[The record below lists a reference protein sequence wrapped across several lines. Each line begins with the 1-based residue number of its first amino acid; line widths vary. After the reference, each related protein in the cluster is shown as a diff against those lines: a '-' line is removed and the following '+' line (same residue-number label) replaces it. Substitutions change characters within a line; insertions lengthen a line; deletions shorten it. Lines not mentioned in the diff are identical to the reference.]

1 MYSFPNFEP
10 VHCSMSNSNCCS
22 CPAYRFLRRQVRWS
36 GIPISLRIFHSL
48 LWSIQSKT
56 LVVVKEAEVDV
67 FLKFPC
73 FFYDPTEVGNL
84 ISGSSAFS
92 KSSLCICKLSIHV
105 LLKAS
110 LKHFE
115 YYLASLWNEWNCMV
129 VQYSF
134 ALHFFGIQVET
145 DFFQSC
151 GHCWVFQIYWHIDFS
166 TLTAS
171 SFRIL
176 SCSIGIPS
184 LPLTLFILMFP
195 KDHLTSHCKMSGSR
209 WVIIPSWLSQS
220 LRPFCIVIRCILAT
234 YS

>member
-1 MYSFPNFEP
+1 M
-10 VHCSMSNSNCCS
+10 
-22 CPAYRFLRRQVRWS
+22 
-36 GIPISLRIFHSL
+36 
-48 LWSIQSKT
+48 
-56 LVVVKEAEVDV
+56 D
-67 FLKFPC
+67 
-73 FFYDPTEVGNL
+73 VGNL
-84 ISGSSAFS
+84 ISGSFAFS
-92 KSSLCICKLSIHV
+92 KTSFNIWKFMGHV
-105 LLKAS
+105 LLMPGLKNFEHYFAS
-110 LKHFE
+110 M
-115 YYLASLWNEWNCMV
+115 WNECNCAAV
-129 VQYSF
+129 WTF
-134 ALHFFGIQVET
+134 LALPSFGIGMKT
-145 DFFQSC
+145 DIFQFC
-151 GHCWVFQIYWHIDFS
+151 GYCWVFQIYWHIDFS